1 MNATEFKQHHTRTIR
16 NICKISQTWMLLA
29 ARAIIIIDMQINF
42 FSFLSNHRDI
52 RLNSNYFTWRHLKDG
67 FLLFSRRI
75 ARGAPNAFQFRATI
89 SSDVYI
95 STFQFWKSV
104 YYQSYWWRTL
114 YLIKKS
120 RTKDLNLEIL
130 IWKAARKFDEN
141 QKRRIQIETIESHCV
156 SDWNNSNTI
165 IKSWIWK
172 EEKVTCTV
180 RYNMPSDSIFPIFKI
195 IVINCTEWWN
205 AWFKNWKKEE
215 RKI

>member
-1 MNATEFKQHHTRTIR
+1 
-16 NICKISQTWMLLA
+16 MLLA
-29 ARAIIIIDMQINF
+29 ARAIIIIGMQINF

-67 FLLFSRRI
+67 FLLFSKRV
-75 ARGAPNAFQFRATI
+75 ARGAPSAFQSRATI

-95 STFQFWKSV
+95 SAFQFWKSG
-104 YYQSYWWRTL
+104 YCQSYWWRTL

-141 QKRRIQIETIESHCV
+141 QKRRIQIETIESHWA

-172 EEKVTCTV
+172 EEKVTYTV
-180 RYNMPSDSIFPIFKI
+180 RYNMPSDSIFPIFRI
-195 IVINCTEWWN
+195 IVINCIGMVERLIQKLKKGRK
-205 AWFKNWKKEE
+205 KNLNL
-215 RKI
+215 RDIFSNLI

>member
-1 MNATEFKQHHTRTIR
+1 
-16 NICKISQTWMLLA
+16 MLLA
-29 ARAIIIIDMQINF
+29 ARTIIIIGVQINF

-141 QKRRIQIETIESHCV
+141 QKRRIQIETIESHWA

-172 EEKVTCTV
+172 EEKVTYTV
-180 RYNMPSDSIFPIFKI
+180 RYNMPSDSIFPIFRI
-195 IVINCTEWWN
+195 IVINCIGMVERLIQKLKKGRK
-205 AWFKNWKKEE
+205 KNLNL
-215 RKI
+215 RDIFSNLI

>member
-1 MNATEFKQHHTRTIR
+1 
-16 NICKISQTWMLLA
+16 MLLA
-29 ARAIIIIDMQINF
+29 ARAIIIGVQINF
-42 FSFLSNHRDI
+42 FSFLSNHRNI
-52 RLNSNYFTWRHLKDG
+52 RPNSNYFTWRHLKDG
-67 FLLFSRRI
+67 FLLFSRRV
-75 ARGAPNAFQFRATI
+75 ARGAPSAFQFRATI

-95 STFQFWKSV
+95 SAFQFWKFGNLLSKLLTENAV
-104 YYQSYWWRTL
+104 SY
-114 YLIKKS
+114 KKS